1 MSARSVSM
9 RVASLAA
16 TATLAALPLAAQD
29 RLLGLRAA
37 GAGVTAEGIWLG
49 GDGVL
54 QPSLLGGDSVRI
66 TRMTQLS
73 VPITA
78 VTPLG
83 GTWTL
88 DATTVYGT
96 GSVTA
101 EGARDARRTTSTI
114 SGLSDVRLRATGRL
128 FDEALLLTAGANLPT
143 GRTEL
148 DAEQL
153 TALRA
158 LAAPAFALM
167 APPVGQGPSGT
178 LGVLLAREAGGWALA
193 GGVAYEIRG
202 QFAPVAA
209 LVAGAPSIDFRPGN
223 VLHASLG
230 ADRLLGRHRVSAA
243 FSADV
248 YQQDRLR
255 AGSVADASQDAITL
269 AEVKLGPVFTTD
281 LQLQLAAPRLRELV
295 LWGTNRW
302 RAPFSRDG
310 VRIDGSSGN
319 YLDGGLRASL
329 PVTRRTDLFTAIDGR
344 WHTGLDLDDALATAG
359 VAGGALTLGVSQT
372 LGHVTVQPF
381 VRGQAGQLRF
391 TRADG
396 ASYTGGAAGLT
407 ILTRF

>member
-1 MSARSVSM
+1 MSRARTT
-9 RVASLAA
+9 ALAA
-16 TATLAALPLAAQD
+16 LATLATSPLAAQD

-37 GAGVTAEGIWLG
+37 GTGVTAEGIWLG
-49 GDGVL
+49 GNGVL
-54 QPSLLGGDSVRI
+54 QPSLLGGDSARVTRI
-66 TRMTQLS
+66 AQLS

-83 GTWTL
+83 GSWTL

-96 GSVTA
+96 GSVTSERA
-101 EGARDARRTTSTI
+101 SDGQRSTATI

-128 FDEALLLTAGANLPT
+128 FNEALLLTAGANLPT

-158 LAAPAFALM
+158 IAAPARGLV

-178 LGVLLAREAGGWALA
+178 VGMLLAREAGGWALA

-223 VLHASLG
+223 VIHASLG
-230 ADRLLGRHRVSAA
+230 ADRLLGRHRISAA

-248 YQQDRLR
+248 YAQDRLR
-255 AGSVADASQDAITL
+255 AGTATDAGAEGITL

-310 VRIDGSSGN
+310 VRIEGSSGN

-329 PVTRRTDLFTAIDGR
+329 PLAGRTDLFTALDGR
-344 WHTGLDLDDALATAG
+344 WHTGLDLDDALTTAG
-359 VAGGALTLGVSQT
+359 VAGGALTLGLSQT
-372 LGHVTVQPF
+372 FGHVTVQPF